1 MDQYDKVLECYNK
14 VISLDP
20 NYPMAYYYKGEIL
33 VAMDNLQEAINAY
46 NKALGLDPE
55 NELFKEAKLL
65 AAEDYEIQSIA
76 LTFLFNFAKIL
87 KFILYLE
94 RALETESQSTEPKVK
109 KFKKSFFRF

>member
-46 NKALGLDPE
+46 NKALELDPD

-76 LTFLFNFAKIL
+76 LNFLFAKIL

-109 KFKKSFFRF
+109 KFKKSFYRF